1 MLFITKQVFARN
13 FLGFSICSKEFYGEP
28 QRFDSQGFFS
38 FLFLLLFLKF
48 CLCWVFTVACGL
60 SSPSACGIL
69 ASQPRMEP
77 SSPVLAGQILNY
89 WTTREVP
96 TAKGFKSHL
105 TT

>member
-1 MLFITKQVFARN
+1 MLFITKQVFALS
-13 FLGFSICSKEFYGEP
+13 FLGFSICSKEFHGET

-38 FLFLLLFLKF
+38 FLFLLFFKF
-48 CLCWVFTVACGL
+48 WLCWGFTAACGL
-60 SSPSACGIL
+60 SSPSVCGIL

-77 SSPVLAGQILNY
+77 SFPVLAGQILNY

-96 TAKGFKSHL
+96 TAKGFKSCL